1 MIKMEDMHE
10 APLAKTDLS
19 AATVTVQPA
28 SNRAQLLVSKW
39 HHSLRRSNSPLV
51 ESDSIESL
59 PSQKYKQ
66 FILTK
71 IDLWIHEYTCIL
83 SVVMVFFPFLQGLKD
98 IFLWAQDY
106 KIYFLYVTTFL
117 NQSPTYV
124 AVFPVRWLLGTR
136 NTNVE
141 TGVAML
147 AISPSD
153 PLRESVLLAPC
164 CEWKSC

>member
-1 MIKMEDMHE
+1 MSEQPVMIKMEDMYE

-71 IDLWIHEYTCIL
+71 IDLWIHVYFECGHGFL
-83 SVVMVFFPFLQGLKD
+83 S
-98 IFLWAQDY
+98 
-106 KIYFLYVTTFL
+106 
-117 NQSPTYV
+117 
-124 AVFPVRWLLGTR
+124 
-136 NTNVE
+136 
-141 TGVAML
+141 
-147 AISPSD
+147 
-153 PLRESVLLAPC
+153 LLARPQRHLSMGPGLQDLLSICHHFFEPKTYMC
-164 CEWKSC
+164 CSVPSKMATWDKEHKRGNRSGHACHLS